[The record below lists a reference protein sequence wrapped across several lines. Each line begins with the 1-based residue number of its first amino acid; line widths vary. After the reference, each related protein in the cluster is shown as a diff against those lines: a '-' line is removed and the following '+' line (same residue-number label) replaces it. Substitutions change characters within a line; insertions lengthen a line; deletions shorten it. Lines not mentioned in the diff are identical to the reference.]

1 MANMVNAFAHG
12 VFVRK
17 TDTMLVLQVITNGD
31 ELWLA

>member
-1 MANMVNAFAHG
+1 MANMVYTFAHG

-17 TDTMLVLQVITNGD
+17 TNPMLVLQVITNGD